1 MVVTSSNCWLTN
13 SGDAAKTLVPIL
25 KNMKTPPVLVAVS
38 STGILST
45 RDVLPLP
52 LKPLYRSILHKP
64 HEDKIDMENVISQEY
79 DSERWILVRPAL
91 YTDGAVTGK
100 YQVGETVK
108 GYTISRKDVADF
120 IVKQCID
127 GEGKWLGKRP
137 VVVY

>member
-1 MVVTSSNCWLTN
+1 MPV
-13 SGDAAKTLVPIL
+13 L
-25 KNMKTPPVLVAVS
+25 KNVKTPPVLVAVS

-52 LKPLYRSILHKP
+52 LKPLYRSLLHQP
-64 HEDKIDMENVISQEY
+64 HQDKIEMENIISQEY
-79 DSERWILVRPAL
+79 TPRNWILVRPAL
-91 YTDGAVTGK
+91 YTNGAVTGK
-100 YQVGETVK
+100 YQVGEMVK